1 MKNIF
6 FAIIMFGLMSFKIQ
20 CAYSQNSLKIGH
32 VDIAQILAQL
42 PARDSAAA
50 KLNKET
56 KEMQSTYDE
65 MAVVYNKL
73 LDDYEKDQISYSE
86 PVKKS
91 KESELLDKE
100 KRLKEF
106 EQNASENLQKRNSE
120 LIQPILNDIIK
131 AVNKVATENNFTYI
145 LDVSKGSVVF
155 TSNDSQDINPL
166 VMQILK
172 SSTLP
177 PKINQGALPQK
188 SK

>member
-6 FAIIMFGLMSFKIQ
+6 SALVFMGLIFPITAVSYGQ
-20 CAYSQNSLKIGH
+20 TSLKIGH
-32 VDIAQILAQL
+32 VDIAQILASL

-50 KLNKET
+50 KLNRET

-65 MAVVYNKL
+65 MTIVYNKL
-73 LDDYEKDQISYSE
+73 LDDYEKDQSTLSDI
-86 PVKKS
+86 VKKS

-106 EQNASENLQKRNSE
+106 EQNASETLQKRNSE

-131 AVNKVATENNFTYI
+131 AVDKVATENGFTYV

-155 TSNDSQDINPL
+155 TSKDSQNINPL
-166 VMQILK
+166 VMK
-172 SSTLP
+172 
-177 PKINQGALPQK
+177 ALQPVAMSDK
-188 SK
+188 KK